1 MVAKAK
7 RTAQNKSS
15 QRPSKRRKVVTPSDA
30 STKPTKFANSKGK
43 ARAFDRPIIE
53 VPRGRRDSEDSEL
66 DDEDLGVIEEFGT
79 GVSFLQTLDEKG
91 ISRSKRE
98 QDRLHRFDRPVR
110 RVPVDD
116 DDLPSV
122 NSHTDDEEVWSSDI
136 GGDSSEV
143 DPGLSEDVASEEDEP
158 PESAGHRPRAKRAG
172 TDSDAEMFYEAVPR
186 GRRPSW
192 SEGDSVIDRLPI
204 KLLDGQI
211 QKTGHRPVV
220 KAQSE
225 EESEEENTLESM
237 LEPESPREDITTG
250 ARFGRLSVIDVI
262 GTRSRK
268 LRIQLAEE
276 QIASI
281 CQEIVAD
288 PENSLGLLRRL
299 HTFSLHEVSSPTRPE
314 PVANDPHIRKL
325 AMLSQLAVFKDI
337 VPGYRIRELTDK
349 EKAEKVSQMVARTRE
364 WEQGLVG
371 VYQNYLKCLDGE
383 LKAKSGLE
391 SIALQCLCTLFVE
404 VTHFNFR
411 VNIMSA
417 IVARLSKKSWDEAS
431 NLCLDSVISV
441 FRADKTGVPSLEIV
455 RLLNRMIKERH
466 FAVHP
471 NVLTCLLHLRLK
483 SELGVRASEA
493 RAEREEIKREKL
505 NQRKK
510 SKVKGAESS
519 HLSKKAKKAL
529 KEKKEIEKELKEA
542 EASVDKEERASNHT
556 ETLKLLF
563 VLYFRILKNP
573 VPTPLLPAALQGI
586 SRYAHLVSVD
596 FFRDLMR
603 VLKDLVTRMPH
614 ANGGEKDA
622 TPPENLHGPAAHVEH
637 VRLQLSCIITAYE
650 LLSGQGE
657 ALNMDLSDFDTQ
669 LYALV
674 QSLTLAPELDVAPPR
689 QPRIA
694 GTAATA
700 AATTTA
706 TTSDLLF
713 HALHLAF
720 TPRATVPPWRTAAF
734 AKRLLT
740 AALHWPS
747 AVAQRAL
754 EFVARLVA
762 REPRLEA
769 LLSTEERTVDG
780 VYRPDV
786 EDPQLSNPFTTSAY
800 ELHLLRTAH
809 MDAQVREVAVNLVDY
824 VRT

>member
-1 MVAKAK
+1 MTSQDTLTLRRLLWWPRQKDPL
-7 RTAQNKSS
+7 RTKIARYCLR
-15 QRPSKRRKVVTPSDA
+15 RPSKRRKVVTPSDA
-30 STKPTKFANSKGK
+30 SAKPTKFAKSKGK
-43 ARAFDRPIIE
+43 ARAFDRPTIE
-53 VPRGRRDSEDSEL
+53 VPRGQRDSEGSEL
-66 DDEDLGVIEEFGT
+66 DGEDLGVIEEFGT
-79 GVSFLQTLDEKG
+79 GASFLRTLDEKG

-98 QDRLHRFDRPVR
+98 QDRLRRFDRPVHR
-110 RVPVDD
+110 APVD

-122 NSHTDDEEVWSSDI
+122 NSHTDDEGVWSSDI
-136 GGDSSEV
+136 GGGSSEV
-143 DPGLSEDVASEEDEP
+143 DPGLSEDAASEGDEP
-158 PESAGHRPRAKRAG
+158 PESAGHRPRTKRAG

-192 SEGDSVIDRLPI
+192 SEGESVIDRLPI

-211 QKTGHRPVV
+211 QKTGHRP
-220 KAQSE
+220 
-225 EESEEENTLESM
+225 EENTLESVVEH
-237 LEPESPREDITTG
+237 EPPREDITTG
-250 ARFGRLSVIDVI
+250 ARFGRPSVIDVI

-268 LRIQLAEE
+268 LRIKLAEE

-299 HTFSLHEVSSPTRPE
+299 HTFSLHEVSSPTRPD

-391 SIALQCLCTLFVE
+391 GIALQCLCTLFVE

-455 RLLNRMIKERH
+455 RLLNRMIKERR

-493 RAEREEIKREKL
+493 KAEREEIKREKP

-510 SKVKGAESS
+510 SKAKGAESS

-529 KEKKEIEKELKEA
+529 KEKKEIEKELREA

-563 VLYFRILKNP
+563 NP

-603 VLKDLVTRMPH
+603 VLKDL
-614 ANGGEKDA
+614 DA
-622 TPPENLHGPAAHVEH
+622 TPPENLHGPAAHAEH
-637 VRLQLSCIITAYE
+637 ARLQLSCIITAYE

-657 ALNMDLSDFDTQ
+657 ALNVDLSDFNTQ

-674 QSLTLAPELDVAPPR
+674 QSLSLAPELDAAPR

-694 GTAATA
+694 AGTAAT
-700 AATTTA
+700 TT

-713 HALHLAF
+713 HALH
-720 TPRATVPPWRTAAF
+720 PRICAA
-734 AKRLLT
+734 RGC
-740 AALHWPS
+740 

-800 ELHLLRTAH
+800 ELYLLRTAH
-809 MDAQVREVAVNLVDY
+809 VDAQVREAAVNLVNY

>member
-1 MVAKAK
+1 MMAAKAK
-7 RTAQNKSS
+7 RPAQNKNN
-15 QRPSKRRKVVTPSDA
+15 QRPSKRSKVVTPSNA
-30 STKPTKFANSKGK
+30 SVKPTKIAKSKGK
-43 ARAFDRPIIE
+43 ARAFDRTIIE
-53 VPRGRRDSEDSEL
+53 VPAGGRDSEDSGLE
-66 DDEDLGVIEEFGT
+66 DEDLGVIEEFGT
-79 GVSFLQTLDEKG
+79 GASFLQTLDEKG

-110 RVPVDD
+110 RAPVD

-143 DPGLSEDVASEEDEP
+143 DSGLSEDAASEEDEP
-158 PESAGHRPRAKRAG
+158 PESDEHRPRVKRVG
-172 TDSDAEMFYEAVPR
+172 TDSDDAEMSYEAVPR
-186 GRRPSW
+186 RRRPSW
-192 SEGDSVIDRLPI
+192 SEGESVIDRLPI
-204 KLLDGQI
+204 KLRDGQI
-211 QKTGHRPVV
+211 QSTGHRPAV

-225 EESEEENTLESM
+225 ESEEDAPESV
-237 LEPESPREDITTG
+237 LEPAPPREDITTG
-250 ARFGRLSVIDVI
+250 ARFGRLSVFDVI
-262 GTRSRK
+262 GNKSKK
-268 LRIQLAEE
+268 LRIQLAKE

-288 PENSLGLLRRL
+288 PENSIGLLRRL
-299 HTFSLHEVSSPTRPE
+299 HSFSLHEVSSPAHPE
-314 PVANDPHIRKL
+314 PVVNDPHVRKL

-337 VPGYRIRELTDK
+337 IPGYRIRELTDK

-371 VYQNYLKCLDGE
+371 VYQNYLKCLDRE

-391 SIALQCLCTLFVE
+391 GVALQCMCTLFVE

-431 NLCLDSVISV
+431 NLCLDSVITV
-441 FRADKTGVPSLEIV
+441 FRADTTGIPSLEIV
-455 RLLNRMIKERH
+455 RLLNRMIKERR

-483 SELGVRASEA
+483 TELGIRASEA
-493 RAEREEIKREKL
+493 KAEREEVKREKPH
-505 NQRKK
+505 QRKK
-510 SKVKGAESS
+510 SKVKGAEST

-529 KEKKEIEKELKEA
+529 KEKKEIQKELKEA

-573 VPTPLLPAALQGI
+573 VPTPLLPIALQGI
-586 SRYAHLVSVD
+586 SKYAHLVSVD

-603 VLKDLVTRMPH
+603 VLKDLVTRAPH
-614 ANGGEKDA
+614 AGEDGKDS
-622 TPPENLHGPAAHVEH
+622 TVPEKKLQVSAVHVNAENAK
-637 VRLQLSCIITAYE
+637 LQLSCIITAYE

-657 ALNMDLSDFDTQ
+657 ALNVDLSDFNTQ

-674 QSLTLAPELDVAPPR
+674 QSLSLTPQLDAPP
-689 QPRIA
+689 
-694 GTAATA
+694 AAPTP
-700 AATTTA
+700 
-706 TTSDLLF
+706 TSDLLF
-713 HALHLAF
+713 RALDLAF
-720 TPRATVPPWRTAAF
+720 APNAAVPPWRTAAF

-740 AALHWPS
+740 AALHWPG
-747 AVAQRAL
+747 AVALRAL
-754 EFVARLVA
+754 EFVARLVV

-769 LLSTEERTVDG
+769 LLSTEDRTVDG

-809 MDAQVREVAVNLVDY
+809 VDAQVREAAVNLVNY

>member
-7 RTAQNKSS
+7 RHAQNKNS

-30 STKPTKFANSKGK
+30 SAQPTKFTKPKGK
-43 ARAFDRPIIE
+43 ARAFDRPLIE
-53 VPRGRRDSEDSEL
+53 VPRGRRGSEDSEL

-98 QDRLHRFDRPVR
+98 QDRLRRFDRPVR
-110 RVPVDD
+110 RVPAD

-122 NSHTDDEEVWSSDI
+122 NSHTDDEGVWSSDI
-136 GGDSSEV
+136 GEESSEV
-143 DPGLSEDVASEEDEP
+143 DPGLSEDAASEGDEP
-158 PESAGHRPRAKRAG
+158 PESAGHRPRTKRAG

-192 SEGDSVIDRLPI
+192 SEGESVIDRLPI

-225 EESEEENTLESM
+225 EESEEENTLESVV
-237 LEPESPREDITTG
+237 EPEPPREDITTG

-268 LRIQLAEE
+268 LRIKLAQE

-299 HTFSLHEVSSPTRPE
+299 HTFSLHEVSSPTRPD

-391 SIALQCLCTLFVE
+391 GIALQCLCTLFVE

-455 RLLNRMIKERH
+455 RLLNRMIKERR

-493 RAEREEIKREKL
+493 KAEREEIKREKP

-529 KEKKEIEKELKEA
+529 KEKKEIEKELREA

-603 VLKDLVTRMPH
+603 VLKDLVTRVPH
-614 ANGGEKDA
+614 ASGDEKDV
-622 TPPENLHGPAAHVEH
+622 TPPENLHGPAAHADNAQ
-637 VRLQLSCIITAYE
+637 LQLSCIITAYE

-657 ALNMDLSDFDTQ
+657 ALNVDLSDFNTQ

-674 QSLTLAPELDVAPPR
+674 QSLSLAPELDAAPR
-689 QPRIA
+689 RQQPRIIAA
-694 GTAATA
+694 GTAAT
-700 AATTTA
+700 
-706 TTSDLLF
+706 TSDLFF

-720 TPRATVPPWRTAAF
+720 APRAAVPPWRTAAF
-734 AKRLLT
+734 TKRLLA
-740 AALHWPS
+740 AALHWPG

-809 MDAQVREVAVNLVDY
+809 VDAQVREAAVNLVNY